1 MFAKDAP
8 FHFIL
13 ASHLQ
18 PVDQVDHPDHFEQ
31 NALQNEVGGWGR
43 WNIPPPPTWQQGWRD
58 TIPKPF
64 MLLQRPPRSQI
75 AAVAWLVFFLYC
87 RFETRQMRFG
97 IRWCL
102 VCFKAFRPG
111 MDRLNLACR
120 KCRWCKS
127 FVLWKV
133 VLEFNAGI
141 VMEHISKEALPW
153 NVFKLF
159 CWVKRSRCK
168 CVRHHNNN
176 NNNNSSSSSNSN
188 IDKMKDKKNAKE
200 RNKNK
205 RQERRWR
212 WWLQLGGGGQQA
224 TRLEMEFYH

>member
-18 PVDQVDHPDHFEQ
+18 PVNQVDDPIIL
-31 NALQNEVGGWGR
+31 NKIRYKMNLG
-43 WNIPPPPTWQQGWRD
+43 
-58 TIPKPF
+58 
-64 MLLQRPPRSQI
+64 
-75 AAVAWLVFFLYC
+75 AVAWLVFFWYC

-102 VCFKAFRPG
+102 VCFEAVRPG

-120 KCRWCKS
+120 KCRWRKT

-141 VMEHISKEALPW
+141 VMEHISKEALP
-153 NVFKLF
+153 
-159 CWVKRSRCK
+159 
-168 CVRHHNNN
+168 
-176 NNNNSSSSSNSN
+176 
-188 IDKMKDKKNAKE
+188 
-200 RNKNK
+200 
-205 RQERRWR
+205 
-212 WWLQLGGGGQQA
+212 
-224 TRLEMEFYH
+224 